1 MSEATSARPAEERFE
16 IMPADAPFE
25 PGFNMKT
32 LWAALFVGFV
42 MLPGAIYLGL
52 VTGMSMAGGAEWVT
66 LILFI
71 EIAKRTFVHLRTQEI
86 IILYWVAG
94 GLVMMGGKL
103 GTGADLFGGPFG
115 VLIWDQ
121 YLIQSPQADGLH
133 QHIPEWVVPPRD
145 SEALLERSF
154 LHAAWLKPIVI
165 LLCAIALQRV
175 NALSLGYVLFRIT
188 HDIEKL
194 PFPMAAVQAGG
205 ATALA
210 ETSSKKEG
218 WRWHVF
224 STGAF
229 IGAVWGI
236 FYVVVPTLSSVFL
249 TETVSILPIPFI
261 DFTVP
266 MKAVLPAAV
275 VGLAT
280 DLIHVLFGLVL
291 PFWVVVGIFAST
303 MVVNLI
309 ANPILYASEI
319 LHTWEPGMSAIP
331 THIANTFDFWL
342 SFSLGGAIVVAVIG
356 FYTAGKVLIA
366 ASKESR
372 SAEDDGRV
380 VGPIS
385 ERGDVRIVAAL
396 AIWAVSTLGFVL
408 MVLYLV
414 PDFPWWITAL
424 FGFVWTPIYSY
435 IGTRMIG
442 LTGSPQGVTF
452 PYLREASFYL
462 SGYQGAG
469 IWFAPVPIFQWGYEA
484 QIFKQLELT
493 RTHFASIVK
502 MTALTL
508 AVMFVCSFLF
518 WSLIWKLGPIP
529 SSAYPFV
536 QKMWPFHATMQ
547 AFWAKS
553 TLPGSGESLV
563 TQIIRW
569 DYIGI
574 GLAFSTILYAALGA
588 LSAPMGIFYGF
599 VAGLGAWPH
608 FAILNFV
615 GAMLGRFYLQRRF
628 GVERWYA
635 YAPIVL
641 AGDSCGVGLIGMTSI
656 AIALISKAV
665 SQVVF

>member
-218 WRWHVF
+218 WRWRVF

-574 GLAFSTILYAALGA
+574 GLAFSAILYAALGA

-641 AGDSCGVGLIGMTSI
+641 AGYSCGVGLIGMTSI

>member
-1 MSEATSARPAEERFE
+1 
-16 IMPADAPFE
+16 MPADAAFE

-32 LWAALFVGFV
+32 FWASLFVGFV

-71 EIAKRTFVHLRTQEI
+71 EIAKRTFVHLKTQEI

-121 YLIQSPQADGLH
+121 YLVQSPQAVGLAE
-133 QHIPEWVVPPRD
+133 HIPEWVVPSAG

-154 LHAAWLKPIVI
+154 IHRAWVIPIVI
-165 LLCAIALQRV
+165 LLCAVVLQRV

-188 HDIEKL
+188 HDIERL

-210 ETSSKKEG
+210 ETSSKQEG

-229 IGAVWGI
+229 IGAVWGVL
-236 FYVVVPTLSSVFL
+236 YVVVPTLSSVFL

-261 DFTVP
+261 DFTVSV
-266 MKAVLPAAV
+266 KAILPAAV
-275 VGLAT
+275 IGLAT

-291 PFWVVVGIFAST
+291 PFWVVIGVFSSSIL
-303 MVVNLI
+303 VNLV
-309 ANPILYASEI
+309 ANPILYGAGI

-331 THIANTFDFWL
+331 SQIANTFDFWL
-342 SFSLGGAIVVAVIG
+342 SFSLGGAIVVAVMG
-356 FYTAGKVLIA
+356 FWAAGKILVA
-366 ASKESR
+366 PGTMRRTADTGVAGPSR
-372 SAEDDGRV
+372 A
-380 VGPIS
+380 
-385 ERGDVRIVAAL
+385 RGDIRIAVAL
-396 AIWAVSTLGFVL
+396 AIWAASTTGFVL
-408 MVLYLV
+408 MVYVLV
-414 PDFPWWITAL
+414 PEFPWWITAL
-424 FGFVWTPIYSY
+424 FGFIWTPIYSY

-462 SGYQGAG
+462 SGYQGAA

-484 QIFKQLELT
+484 QVFKQLELT
-493 RTHFASIVK
+493 RTNFGSLVK
-502 MTALTL
+502 MTILTL
-508 AVMFVCSFLF
+508 AVMFVCSFIF

-529 SSAYPFV
+529 SSAYPYV

-553 TLPGSGESLV
+553 TLPGAENSLV

-574 GLAFSTILYAALGA
+574 GLVFSAVFYAVLSA

-599 VAGLGAWPH
+599 VAGLGGWPH

-615 GAMLGRFYLQRRF
+615 GAMIGRFYLEKRF

-641 AGDSCGVGLIGMTSI
+641 AGYSCGVGLIGMTSI
-656 AIALISKAV
+656 ALALISKAV
-665 SQVVF
+665 SQVIF